1 MRKTDCAAPPRPTRA
16 LCTPPAL
23 VGKSDVG
30 IVDEKVR
37 RGRRWTSAGATPPP
51 ATGSL
56 HPMGNRSRL
65 FLCNEKHSFLG
76 DFPCEQPGGTSSFAE
91 GWAVRAWFQQVTV
104 RLR

>member
-1 MRKTDCAAPPRPTRA
+1 
-16 LCTPPAL
+16 
-23 VGKSDVG
+23 
-30 IVDEKVR
+30 
-37 RGRRWTSAGATPPP
+37 
-51 ATGSL
+51 
-56 HPMGNRSRL
+56 MGNRSRL